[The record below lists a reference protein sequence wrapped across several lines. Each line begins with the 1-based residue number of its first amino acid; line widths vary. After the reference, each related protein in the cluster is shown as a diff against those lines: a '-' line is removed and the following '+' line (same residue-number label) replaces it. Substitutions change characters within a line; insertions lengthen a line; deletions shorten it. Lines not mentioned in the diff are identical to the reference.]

1 MQDVRKLINSLI
13 IKTELT
19 EKLDIDTEK
28 LYTYAYICIDQ
39 ESWNDNKNFEGI
51 KNEFEKFANVLPSN
65 YNVRGEKIKTYDI
78 ARFKYAK
85 IGLTKTSTTLLTS
98 GTEIYNYTKLPYEFE
113 NQYFYTYIIEL
124 YKNIYLKKIA
134 VEYKKNKTQ
143 ETRKKFIN
151 FSKNIWIQEIT
162 SQNEGNNFAK
172 NWKKVLEL
180 ETEYKE
186 VKNNDIIIPDTAIR
200 LRVIPNSNSTLDQ
213 NIKNKVKKYL
223 ENNTYNLIKD
233 EDSKEI
239 AKEKIKNNIPLIEEN
254 VKQIFSENNY
264 DMNFDINYG
273 LNYFPEKEYRGLK
286 YNEGYYESVVISIGK
301 AEGDNWWCVLFP
313 NLCLVDLET
322 KDNVEYKS
330 WIVEK
335 INKIF

>member
-1 MQDVRKLINSLI
+1 MKKMILILTLI
-13 IKTELT
+13 
-19 EKLDIDTEK
+19 
-28 LYTYAYICIDQ
+28 
-39 ESWNDNKNFEGI
+39 
-51 KNEFEKFANVLPSN
+51 V
-65 YNVRGEKIKTYDI
+65 
-78 ARFKYAK
+78 
-85 IGLTKTSTTLLTS
+85 
-98 GTEIYNYTKLPYEFE
+98 
-113 NQYFYTYIIEL
+113 
-124 YKNIYLKKIA
+124 A
-134 VEYKKNKTQ
+134 V
-143 ETRKKFIN
+143 FI
-151 FSKNIWIQEIT
+151 
-162 SQNEGNNFAK
+162 
-172 NWKKVLEL
+172 
-180 ETEYKE
+180 YKE

-213 NIKNKVKKYL
+213 NIKNKVKKY
-223 ENNTYNLIKD
+223 
-233 EDSKEI
+233 
-239 AKEKIKNNIPLIEEN
+239 IKNNIPLIEEN

-286 YNEGYYESVVISIGK
+286 YNEGYYESVAISIGK

>member
-1 MQDVRKLINSLI
+1 MKKMILILTLI
-13 IKTELT
+13 
-19 EKLDIDTEK
+19 
-28 LYTYAYICIDQ
+28 
-39 ESWNDNKNFEGI
+39 
-51 KNEFEKFANVLPSN
+51 V
-65 YNVRGEKIKTYDI
+65 
-78 ARFKYAK
+78 
-85 IGLTKTSTTLLTS
+85 
-98 GTEIYNYTKLPYEFE
+98 
-113 NQYFYTYIIEL
+113 
-124 YKNIYLKKIA
+124 A
-134 VEYKKNKTQ
+134 V
-143 ETRKKFIN
+143 FI
-151 FSKNIWIQEIT
+151 
-162 SQNEGNNFAK
+162 
-172 NWKKVLEL
+172 
-180 ETEYKE
+180 YKE

-264 DMNFDINYG
+264 DMTFDINYG

-313 NLCLVDLET
+313 NLCFVDLET